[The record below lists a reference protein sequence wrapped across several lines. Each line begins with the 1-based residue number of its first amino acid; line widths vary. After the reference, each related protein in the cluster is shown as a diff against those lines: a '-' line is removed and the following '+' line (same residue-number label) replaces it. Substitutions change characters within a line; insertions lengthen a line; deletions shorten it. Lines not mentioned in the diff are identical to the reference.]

1 MEKDTNTYSHLLANP
16 FHCRGNRVEKTIDDH
31 IIELL
36 QRKYPELDI
45 HEKDYYNN
53 ILKIENIF
61 IDSNIHNIVV
71 IKLQS
76 LIEEVINGEG
86 LLS

>member
-16 FHCRGNRVEKTIDDH
+16 FHCRGNIVEKTIDDH

-36 QRKYPELDI
+36 QRKYPHLDI

-53 ILKIENIF
+53 VHKIENMF
-61 IDSNIHNIVV
+61 IDCNIHNIVT
-71 IKLQS
+71 IQLQS
-76 LIEEVINGEG
+76 LIEEVINGAG
-86 LLS
+86 VLP